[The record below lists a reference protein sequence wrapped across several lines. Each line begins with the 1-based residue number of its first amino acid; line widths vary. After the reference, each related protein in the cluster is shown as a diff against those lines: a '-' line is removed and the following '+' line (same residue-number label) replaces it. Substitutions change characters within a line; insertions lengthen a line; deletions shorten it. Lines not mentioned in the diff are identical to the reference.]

1 MKKVLILVAVLAVAS
16 TKSIDINSSQVQP
29 IETIG
34 IDWSQ
39 VQPIQDTDQYWA
51 RLPAE
56 MQYLRKQ
63 EPDRRIVNGQEATP
77 GQFPYQVFLEHQLIE
92 YPSSCGGS
100 IINSNNVLTAAH
112 CVWRALSGTA
122 IVGVHNNKINEP
134 TQQRIP
140 YAKVFYHA
148 DYSEYYTRNDIAIV
162 RLSGHITFN
171 ANVQP
176 VRLPAQGDNRQFA
189 GLTGTVSGFGA
200 LCNDCDTSN
209 VLRYTT
215 NPMISNAECL
225 ASFSKPELIQDQ
237 NICMSNAGQ
246 RGHCYGDSGGPVVVN
261 DSGSALQVGVVSFVH
276 GDGCNAGFPSVSAR
290 VTYYLNW
297 VLHVMTL

>member
-16 TKSIDINSSQVQP
+16 TKSIDIDSSQVQP

-56 MQYLRKQ
+56 MQYLRKP

-77 GQFPYQVFLEHQLIE
+77 GQFPYQVFLEYQLIE

-140 YAKVFYHA
+140 FAKVFYHA
-148 DYSEYYTRNDIAIV
+148 DYSEYFTRNDIAIV

-176 VRLPAQGDNRQFA
+176 VRLPAQGDNQ
-189 GLTGTVSGFGA
+189 
-200 LCNDCDTSN
+200 
-209 VLRYTT
+209 
-215 NPMISNAECL
+215 CL
-225 ASFSKPELIQDQ
+225 ASFSNSELIQEQ

-290 VTYYLNW
+290 VTYYLDW

>member
-1 MKKVLILVAVLAVAS
+1 MKKLLILVAVLAVAS

-77 GQFPYQVFLEHQLIE
+77 GQFPYQVPEGAKFSVVRQQQLL
-92 YPSSCGGS
+92 PKCPAAK
-100 IINSNNVLTAAH
+100 TA
-112 CVWRALSGTA
+112 
-122 IVGVHNNKINEP
+122 NKIVPVNRDEIKSAFRGGEITCP
-134 TQQRIP
+134 RKI
-140 YAKVFYHA
+140 KVDPHRRLTSDRKDQYQDFYPC
-148 DYSEYYTRNDIAIV
+148 TRNDIAIV

-225 ASFSKPELIQDQ
+225 ASFSNSELIQEQ

-246 RGHCYGDSGGPVVVN
+246 RGHCYGDSGGPV
-261 DSGSALQVGVVSFVH
+261 H
-276 GDGCNAGFPSVSAR
+276 G
-290 VTYYLNW
+290 
-297 VLHVMTL
+297 